1 VSGQGA
7 PGLRPGSAPGS
18 RPGSVSGSVRLDVW
32 IWAVRLLK
40 TRAAATAACR
50 GGHVKLNGQAAKAS
64 QPVRVGDEV
73 RVRIAG
79 FDRVVGVQQLLAKRV
94 GAAIAVDAY
103 DDRSPARPTAIDAA
117 QVPRRDKG
125 SGRPSS
131 RERREIDRL
140 RGRID

>member
-1 VSGQGA
+1 MSAQHAGGA
-7 PGLRPGSAPGS
+7 VPA
-18 RPGSVSGSVRLDVW
+18 SVRLDVW

-50 GGHVKLNGQAAKAS
+50 GGHVKLNGQPAKAS

-73 RVRIAG
+73 RVRISG
-79 FDRVVGVQQLLAKRV
+79 FDRIVGVRRLLVKRV

-103 DDRSPARPTAIDAA
+103 DDRSPARPTAIEAA
-117 QVPRRDKG
+117 QVPHRPRG
-125 SGRPSS
+125 AGRPSS

-140 RGRID
+140 RGRD